1 MSPNHHLIF
10 RETKTEFRSAVVLI
24 LKRQGHDL
32 KSVVWIFRPMHLCR
46 KQNWQQLQRYNLF
59 FLAKMWEA
67 KINEALLF
75 KVTSRR
81 AVEWRDYSWATASV
95 CVCVCVCARAFQAI
109 MLGEMWK
116 TQSPPV
122 SMETPSLS
130 QAERQSP
137 SSFRIR
143 GVNYSTLFS
152 AYIITLCTIDRWL
165 EHLDGDEDR

>member
-95 CVCVCVCARAFQAI
+95 CVCVCVCVRVRAHFKLSCWGKCGRHSLLPSPWKPPLFHRQRGRARLHSESGVWIIPHYLALI
-109 MLGEMWK
+109 LL
-116 TQSPPV
+116 
-122 SMETPSLS
+122 PSVLS
-130 QAERQSP
+130 TA
-137 SSFRIR
+137 
-143 GVNYSTLFS
+143 
-152 AYIITLCTIDRWL
+152 D
-165 EHLDGDEDR
+165 